1 MTKEPHERERTSP
14 RSLAGR
20 TALVTGAGAG
30 LGRAYALALARC
42 GAAILVNDIS
52 ETGAAETVQLI
63 ESIGGLASAAVFDV
77 RDGAA
82 IEAAVAAAGPIAILI
97 NNAGIDEGKK
107 TEEIDEASF
116 DRMFDIHLLGCF
128 LCGKAVIPGMKAL
141 GGGAIVNI
149 SSINGMIA
157 DDTDPHYN
165 AAKAGII
172 GLTKAWAKELA
183 PWNIRVNCL
192 APGHVRTPATT
203 LRGSERMRMVSETRI
218 PFGRYAEPEE
228 IAEAAVF
235 LASDESAFITGQVL
249 SPNGGEA
256 IVGI

>member
-1 MTKEPHERERTSP
+1 MVGDGYCE

-30 LGRAYALALARC
+30 LGRAYALALARR
-42 GAAILVNDIS
+42 GAAVVVNDIDAA
-52 ETGAAETVQLI
+52 GAAETARLV
-63 ESIGGLASAAVFDV
+63 ESAGGRAETAVFDV

-82 IEAAVAAAGPIAILI
+82 AEAAVAAAGPVGILI

-116 DRMFDIHLLGCF
+116 DRMLDIHLLGCF
-128 LCGKAVIPGMKAL
+128 LCGKAAIPGMKAL
-141 GGGAIVNI
+141 GGGAIVNV

-183 PWNIRVNCL
+183 PWGIRVNAL

-203 LRGSERMRMVSETRI
+203 LRGAERMRMVSETRI

-235 LASDESAFITGQVL
+235 LASDESAFVTGQVL